1 MRNSDMPP
9 KKIDDDMDGRAT
21 GAPDFSGDDF
31 VNDKEIQK
39 ARREAE
45 AYNRLINESL
55 AVVRDELELRESS
68 HTNFKKFL
76 MFKNLQPILID
87 SFRAQRAPLPLIV
100 SVAQYR
106 SGYPIPK
113 NHNSG
118 SDLYLFGSIGYNKQF
133 PKSYIC
139 RETIREKM
147 VDLFSRQEI
156 DFKEHKRFSRC
167 FHVISQDGKRLTDLF
182 QYKHMDELA
191 AFPNMELEIHE
202 NSCLFRNSRC
212 SISMEEASDFAELAK
227 TLVGIFK

>member
-1 MRNSDMPP
+1 MREN
-9 KKIDDDMDGRAT
+9 MDSEAT
-21 GAPDFSGDDF
+21 EVPDFSGDDF
-31 VNDKEIQK
+31 LNDKEIQK
-39 ARREAE
+39 SRKEAE

-55 AVVRDELELRESS
+55 AVVKDELGLIKSS

-87 SFRAQRAPLPLIV
+87 SFRAQQAPLPLIM
-100 SVAQYR
+100 SVAEYR
-106 SGYPIPK
+106 SAYPIPK

-156 DFKEHKRFSRC
+156 DFKEHKKFSRC
-167 FHVISQDGKRLTDLF
+167 FHVISKDGKRLTDLF
-182 QYKHMDELA
+182 QFKNMDELT

-202 NSCLFRNSRC
+202 HSCLFRNSRR
-212 SISMEEASDFAELAK
+212 SISIEEASDFAELAK
-227 TLVGIFK
+227 TLVDIFK